1 MRAEFE
7 NDMKRWLKEGI
18 LVARRDRKKK
28 KNENQ
33 CIAFDGNCSASK
45 RIRSEQCWISEN

>member
-1 MRAEFE
+1 MRAQFE
-7 NDMKRWLKEGI
+7 NDMKKWPKEGI
-18 LVARRDRKKK
+18 LVARRERE